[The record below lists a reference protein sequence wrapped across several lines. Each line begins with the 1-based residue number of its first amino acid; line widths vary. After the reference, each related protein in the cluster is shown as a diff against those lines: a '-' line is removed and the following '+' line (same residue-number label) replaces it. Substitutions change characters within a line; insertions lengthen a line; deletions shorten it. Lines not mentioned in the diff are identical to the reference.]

1 MRWLGQQMALTDMII
16 RPPRFTKRRAIFL
29 VKKFSG

>member
-1 MRWLGQQMALTDMII
+1 VHWLGEEMALTDVII
-16 RPPRFTKRRAIFL
+16 RLRRFTKRRAIYL